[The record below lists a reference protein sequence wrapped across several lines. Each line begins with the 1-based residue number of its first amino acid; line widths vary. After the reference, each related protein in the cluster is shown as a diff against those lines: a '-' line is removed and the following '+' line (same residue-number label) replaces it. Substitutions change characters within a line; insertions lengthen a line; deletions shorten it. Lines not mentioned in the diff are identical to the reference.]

1 MNSRIDAAAGLP
13 VTMRMSFAQ
22 EPHFRFL
29 GSTSEHKVTR
39 HIQQFA
45 QSTAAIFP
53 CGARSA
59 MRYIGIAVLA
69 MLFPCIL
76 NAQEESAVP
85 NAPEPQLDITG
96 SLPEPAHYKPPTAY
110 QRWQFL
116 YQNGFAPGT
125 LVTSAFGAGL
135 NQATNDVPEWGQGAE
150 GYGRRLGWVALN
162 TAAQSTIESGF
173 AALLHED
180 TIYYR
185 CSCSGFWRR
194 SAHALGSQLTARE
207 PNGSRR
213 LSLARPLGAYGGSL
227 VLVPILPDRFNY
239 EGDGIRNGTWSYASG
254 FPVNMLRE
262 FWPEI
267 KRGVFRKP

>member
-1 MNSRIDAAAGLP
+1 MSRRIDTAAGLP
-13 VTMRMSFAQ
+13 VAMQISFSQ
-22 EPHFRFL
+22 ELHFRFL
-29 GSTSEHKVTR
+29 GSISACQGTR
-39 HIQQFA
+39 LTQQFA
-45 QSTAAIFP
+45 RSSAGVFL
-53 CGARSA
+53 CGTRSA
-59 MRYIGIAVLA
+59 MRYVGTAFLT
-69 MLFPCIL
+69 LFLPCVL
-76 NAQEESAVP
+76 NAQAASTLP
-85 NAPEPQLDITG
+85 NTPEPQLDITG
-96 SLPEPAHYKPPTAY
+96 SLPEPAHYKPPTTY
-110 QRWQFL
+110 QRWQSL

-162 TAAQSTIESGF
+162 TAAQSTIESGS

-185 CSCSGFWRR
+185 CSCSGFWQR
-194 SAHALGSQLTARE
+194 SAHALGSQLTARK
-207 PNGSRR
+207 PDGSRR

-267 KRGVFRKP
+267 RRGVFRKP